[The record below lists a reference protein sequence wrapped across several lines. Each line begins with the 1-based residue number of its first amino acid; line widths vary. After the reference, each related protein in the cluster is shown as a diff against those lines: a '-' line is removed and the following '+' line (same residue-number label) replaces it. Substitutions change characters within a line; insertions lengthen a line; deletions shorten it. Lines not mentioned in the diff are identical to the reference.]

1 MSDDRAEVRA
11 LVAEL
16 RAAEPRDRAALLD
29 ALEAEQVS
37 DGVTALD
44 VLAYDWGAWA
54 RDEQLAPEPG
64 VRWRWMLHRA
74 GRGGGKTRG
83 AAEMVREWADDPDS
97 CGGRIAL
104 IAPTYGDIRITMVEG
119 ESGLLAISPPWNRPV
134 WESSYGHAGR
144 LRWANGVEAICF
156 TAEKP
161 DRVRGPQF
169 GAAWG
174 DEIAAWGIR
183 GMEVHD
189 LLGPALRLG
198 SMPRCIYTTTPK
210 PTSLVAMLDA
220 EARKEEG
227 EIEAGTRRPD
237 RRGTIQR
244 VWSTWANKDNL
255 PADTISDLARRYG
268 GTTLGRQELEAALLL
283 DDPDALWSQGLIDA
297 GRVAIDDVPDLVA
310 LVIAVDNATTSNAAG
325 VVESSTV
332 EARNR
337 AIGSADTGIIGVG
350 KDARGH
356 VYVFDDWSC
365 NASPKVWGERVLQ
378 AFDNAWQGQRATSVI
393 VERNG
398 GGELIER
405 NLAVVLRDAD
415 RDPALV
421 PIRWV
426 DATDGKE
433 ARAQPVHALY
443 EQGRVHHVY
452 RPTSVPGMPQRLVDL
467 EFQQTRFKRGRTGY
481 KKDRV
486 DALVWGVTYLL
497 EMPGAGRQVPAGQRG
512 ARYARGR

>member
-1 MSDDRAEVRA
+1 
-11 LVAEL
+11 
-16 RAAEPRDRAALLD
+16 
-29 ALEAEQVS
+29 
-37 DGVTALD
+37 VTALD

-64 VRWRWMLHRA
+64 MRWRWMLHRA

-119 ESGLLAISPPWNRPV
+119 ESGLLAIAPPWNRPV

-161 DRVRGPQF
+161 DRIRGPQF

-183 GMEVHD
+183 GMEVYD

-198 SMPRCIYTTTPK
+198 TMPRCIFTTTPK

-227 EIEAGTRRPD
+227 EIEAGARRPD

-255 PADTISDLARRYG
+255 PADTIADLARRYG

-283 DDPDALWSQGLIDA
+283 DDPDALWSQSLIDA
-297 GRVAIDDVPDLVA
+297 GRVVVDDVPELVRI
-310 LVIAVDNATTSNAAG
+310 VIGVDNAETTTAPG
-325 VVESSTV
+325 VIESSTV

-337 AIGSADTGIIGVG
+337 AIGSADTGIVGVG
-350 KDARGH
+350 LGADGH
-356 VYVFDDWSC
+356 VYVLNDWSL
-365 NASPKVWGERVLQ
+365 NAKPKAWGERVLL
-378 AFDNAWQGQRATSVI
+378 AFRNAWGSLRATSVV

-405 NLAVVLRDAD
+405 NLSVVLRDAEVN
-415 RDPALV
+415 PALV
-421 PIRWV
+421 PIKWV

-433 ARAQPVHALY
+433 ARAAPVHALY

-452 RPTSVPGMPQRLVDL
+452 RSSSVPGMVQPLVDL
-467 EFQQTRFKRGRTGY
+467 EFQMTRFKRGRTGY

-486 DALVWGVTYLL
+486 DALVWAVTHLL
-497 EMPGAGRQVPAGQRG
+497 EMRQSDRSSSAKRRAATYVR
-512 ARYARGR
+512 